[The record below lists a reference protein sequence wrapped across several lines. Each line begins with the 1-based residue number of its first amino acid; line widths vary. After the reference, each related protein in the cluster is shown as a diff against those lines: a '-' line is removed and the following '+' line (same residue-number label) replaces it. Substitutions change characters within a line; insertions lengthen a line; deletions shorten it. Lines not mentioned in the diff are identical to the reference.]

1 MAAYTS
7 QCLDKG
13 LSVSNTWRDTL
24 DAATV
29 ASSIGRTYRMR
40 GYDATLA
47 RIVYWN
53 ASVIDT
59 TGTSYTGPGALSQII
74 LVKIL

>member
-7 QCLDKG
+7 QCLEKG
-13 LSVSNTWRDTL
+13 IDTSNGWREP
-24 DAATV
+24 DAQAV
-29 ASSIGRTYRMR
+29 ASGNGRTYRMR

-53 ASVIDT
+53 ASGIDT
-59 TGTSYTGPGALSQII
+59 TGASYTGPGALSQII
-74 LVKIL
+74 LVKVL